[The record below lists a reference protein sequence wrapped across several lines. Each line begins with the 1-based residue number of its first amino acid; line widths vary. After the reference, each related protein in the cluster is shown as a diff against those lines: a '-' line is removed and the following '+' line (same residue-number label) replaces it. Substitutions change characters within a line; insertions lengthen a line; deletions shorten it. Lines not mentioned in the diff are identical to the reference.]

1 MVDKDMRALG
11 LARRRRYERWRR
23 LVRYAVLFVATALL
37 ANALIGDNGLTSL
50 FRTRQEYRDLQA
62 EVERLREESTRLRE
76 DARRLR
82 EDPAAIEEYARREL
96 GLIKPGEKVVVL
108 APPAR
113 PPIK

>member
-1 MVDKDMRALG
+1 MVDPDLREVG

-23 LVRYAVLFVATALL
+23 LVRYAVLFAATALL

-50 FRTRQEYRDLQA
+50 FRTRAQYRSLQA
-62 EVERLREESTRLRE
+62 EVERLRAEAARLRE

-96 GLIKPGEKVVVL
+96 GLIRPGEKIVVL
-108 APPAR
+108 APPAH
-113 PPIK
+113 PPIQ